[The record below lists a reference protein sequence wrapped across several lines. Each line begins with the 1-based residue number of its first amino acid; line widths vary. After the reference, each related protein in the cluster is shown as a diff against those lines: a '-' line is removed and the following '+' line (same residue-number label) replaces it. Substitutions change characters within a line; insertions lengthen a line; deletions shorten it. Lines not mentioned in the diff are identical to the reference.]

1 MIKRIITLFKIG
13 RVLAQSEALN
23 IIYKFHKPPTVIKF
37 IFLIFSISLKK
48 NENKN
53 SGLNESEILCT
64 SIQSMGTSFIKLGQ
78 FLSTRPDIIGD
89 DLSQKL
95 EKLQDRVPPF
105 ENSKAKQILKE
116 NLGEENFNSILNLSE
131 PIAAASI
138 AQVHKA
144 QINENGV
151 IKDVAIKILRPDIKK
166 KI

>member
-1 MIKRIITLFKIG
+1 MIIRIITLFNIG
-13 RVLAQSEALN
+13 RVLAQWEALN
-23 IIYKFHKPPTVIKF
+23 IIYKFHKPTTVIKF

-48 NENKN
+48 NDKKN
-53 SGLNESEILCT
+53 LELNESERLCA

-116 NLGEENFNSILNLSE
+116 NLGEENFNSIINILFGILLIIFAINPWASGLCLKLSL
-131 PIAAASI
+131 
-138 AQVHKA
+138 
-144 QINENGV
+144 ENN
-151 IKDVAIKILRPDIKK
+151 
-166 KI
+166 